1 MVMWRVALCS
11 AVLEGQSRLAPPRS
25 PAPLLLSSTV
35 THQSPAPSPPERLR
49 LSGIDCLEKDQTF
62 GNSAKPSMPF
72 LDWASWGSVGAGTGA
87 LTSGD

>member
-62 GNSAKPSMPF
+62 GNSAKHAVSGLGF
-72 LDWASWGSVGAGTGA
+72 VGLRGCRNWRAYVR
-87 LTSGD
+87 